1 MTELWINNRKAD
13 VERDTVFSFNST
25 NTDFSNPTAVK
36 GTYSK
41 TVELPDTEN
50 NRRIFNNSSDPS
62 TVYTDFNPKKR
73 TPFILTSDG
82 HSVQG
87 YVRLDSIVKRRGKV
101 TYRVTLM
108 AETGDFFYN
117 LSYDENGQKRTFANM
132 YWHFMDRDGKV
143 MPKTKEDSAI
153 ILDWNAKYITESWE
167 TLYSYDPNSFPRN
180 QKGVI
185 TAAPVYG
192 GYPEDMDSDKILID
206 LDSLDRDDPKFEQCK
221 EMLSGA
227 TREKTWVLTTGSR
240 DYSERETRDYKSWHQ
255 RPAIRCS
262 ALFDVIADREN
273 NGGYDLVISDA
284 IKTSPYYKDT
294 WLILNQIDFE
304 ENARNSDYPVSMDR
318 MVNNAWV
325 RTERVLAEGVDTSEF
340 TRPEADISFQLSLS
354 LNRNVSNLYTSF
366 VYNDTNHTYG
376 GMAIRLRFDTPDGT
390 TYSGVKLI
398 SSKVGD
404 SDEGG
409 ITWGYHLPDAYH
421 RLAQKIGCAEDEITV
436 EEREFLIQ
444 NYEFDGEGSFATFD
458 KPVNFVC
465 PVPSSSALTVTVE
478 MVYVNV
484 NERDINRPIS
494 TRVGENR
501 YILLSSEWYLDL
513 YAEGT
518 NGIYNSVPPQL
529 QKTGVTKK
537 TLFSNAMSPY
547 EFLTGFARMLNLRF
561 LAQNGTV
568 TLMTSGEYYTGEV
581 YDLTDE
587 YDTAQDITIDPIPW
601 RTKWVEFKTETP
613 ETFANDVYS
622 TKTETPYGQKT
633 IDTGYNFSN
642 ETSSAFDGVKFNS
655 AIPYR
660 MSSPWMGDPDKVVV
674 PVSLNSPTYTVT
686 VGDEE
691 ETMAGFMVRG
701 LAPDQYD
708 SHPKLCLFDKEFK
721 NVKATGIL
729 AFFNHYQPLA
739 GWCTDALRVCE
750 EMNGKQCHV
759 YCFGSSYPS
768 IHSDSVETVAWQFDR
783 IPCFSKYLQD
793 ESTGVYTHSLDFNK
807 PELTFLGDADKYP
820 DSVTIYKRRWERY
833 CNDLYADNQFRVTMK
848 AMLRGSFS
856 EAMRRFYFFDGC
868 LWSIASLKD
877 YRLNSDKPQQI
888 EFIKVQDASNYT
900 DNGLWWTN
908 VKDRPFDG
916 SHYTDMRPEEPEEP
930 DTPTPDEPSADYIDQ
945 YLTIEAIDGGSVWF
959 YSECALDWEIMT
971 SRDTVNW
978 SAVRYWNETN
988 PIAILEAG
996 EKLYIKGKVVGTCG
1010 RFDCRGRYRVS
1021 GNIMSMLYGDDFKG
1035 KTEITVSQAFKGM
1048 FANDLQLVDASNLYI
1063 NGVGYESCATMFS
1076 GCANLVY
1083 PPVLGSDTTAE
1094 GCYSAMF
1101 RDCTSLATAPM
1112 LKASVLHT
1120 NCYYAM
1126 FMGCTSLTTAPEIK
1140 AHTIET
1146 YSLYRMFMDCTNLN
1160 RIKFIY
1166 GGSLTQTMA
1175 YYWVSNVSPTGTF
1188 IKHPDG
1194 TISNGDSGIPTGWTV
1209 ETATE

>member
-1 MTELWINNRKAD
+1 MTELWISNRKAD

-132 YWHFMDRDGKV
+132 YWHFMDKDGKV
-143 MPKTKEDSAI
+143 MTKTKEDSAI

-227 TREKTWVLTTGSR
+227 TRERTWVLTTGSR

-273 NGGYDLVISDA
+273 NGGYDLVISDT

-325 RTERVLAEGVDTSEF
+325 RTERVLAEGVDTHEF
-340 TRPEADISFQLSLS
+340 TKAEADISFQLSLS

-366 VYNDTNHTYG
+366 VYNDSNHTYG

-409 ITWGYHLPDAYH
+409 ITWGYHLPDTYH

-484 NERDINRPIS
+484 NERNINRPIS
-494 TRVGENR
+494 TKMEDNV

-513 YAEGT
+513 YAEAT

-537 TLFSNAMSPY
+537 TLFSNAISPY

-601 RTKWVEFKTETP
+601 RNKWIEFKTETP
-613 ETFANDVYS
+613 ETFASDVYS
-622 TKTETPYGQKT
+622 TKTEIPYDQKT

-642 ETSSAFDGVKFNS
+642 ETSSALDGVKFNS

-691 ETMAGFMVRG
+691 ETRAGFMVRG

-739 GWCTDALRVCE
+739 GWCTDALRACE

-759 YCFGSSYPS
+759 YCFGGAYPS

-945 YLTIEAIDGGSVWF
+945 YFTIEALVDGTF
-959 YSECALDWEIMT
+959 
-971 SRDTVNW
+971 DTV
-978 SAVRYWNETN
+978 
-988 PIAILEAG
+988 ILPYDIYASVNGGDWFLQHYGFSGRTDNVSIELQVVKGDKIRFKATVPSG
-996 EKLYIKGKVVGTCG
+996 ELYTYFSLITEYGFT
-1010 RFDCRGRYRVS
+1010 FNAY
-1021 GNIMSMLYGDDFKG
+1021 GNVMSLLYGDEFRG
-1035 KTEITVSQAFKGM
+1035 KTSLADFPY
-1048 FANDLQLVDASNLYI
+1048 ALQHLFYQEGIVDASNL
-1063 NGVGYESCATMFS
+1063 VLPATTLS
-1076 GCANLVY
+1076 
-1083 PPVLGSDTTAE
+1083 E
-1094 GCYSAMF
+1094 G
-1101 RDCTSLATAPM
+1101 
-1112 LKASVLHT
+1112 
-1120 NCYYAM
+1120 CYYAM
-1126 FMGCTSLTTAPEIK
+1126 FELCTSLTKAPVLPATTLAEMCYERMFSYCTSLTTAPSLKAPVLVDKCYREMFDGCEKLNYIK
-1140 AHTIET
+1140 MLAIDISAT
-1146 YSLYRMFMDCTNLN
+1146 DCL
-1160 RIKFIY
+1160 
-1166 GGSLTQTMA
+1166 LE
-1175 YYWVSNVSPTGTF
+1175 WVHNVEQEGIF
-1188 IKHPDG
+1188 IKHPDSPIRK
-1194 TISNGDSGIPTGWTV
+1194 TSVLDADGIPYYWTV